1 MAFSRFAKLA
11 LIGAAAIT
19 VPAWGSPVVWT
30 LQNAALQPGGGSLS
44 GNFTY
49 DADSNT
55 YSNWSITVTGA
66 TSYSVTQETFTPDN
80 SSLLE
85 ATANSLMAAD
95 PNTGNAVALFF
106 TSILTDLGGAS
117 TLSAFGSYVVNGF
130 NPADSIF
137 NSAGPAASVTAPIL
151 IAQTITFGPI
161 NNAALGSAPMALS
174 ATATS
179 GLAVG
184 FASTGLCTVSGN

>member
-66 TSYSVTQETFTPDN
+66 TSYSVTTLPVLRVIAE
-80 SSLLE
+80 S
-85 ATANSLMAAD
+85 
-95 PNTGNAVALFF
+95 
-106 TSILTDLGGAS
+106 LGGQKGIR
-117 TLSAFGSYVVNGF
+117 FGISKRLH
-130 NPADSIF
+130 PRSKR
-137 NSAGPAASVTAPIL
+137 L
-151 IAQTITFGPI
+151 H
-161 NNAALGSAPMALS
+161 
-174 ATATS
+174 
-179 GLAVG
+179 
-184 FASTGLCTVSGN
+184 